1 MQKRYR
7 GFTLVELLVV
17 IAIIGVLVALLLPAV
32 QAAREASRRSKCQ
45 NSLKQI
51 CLALHNYESTFGVF
65 PPGDLSV
72 NKGGGDIPQA
82 STHAFILP
90 YLEGG
95 NSYSLFNFNYQVNG
109 NNNNSQARVQVIP
122 TYHCSSDPAGM
133 KVSNVS
139 SLVLASSAN
148 YMQCLGST
156 ALQRP
161 TPALPT
167 QYHGVFFTQSAV
179 RIAQIQDGTS
189 NTAMF
194 SEIRKGP
201 NGSGS
206 MAVVSVGDPRDYQ
219 VATNYSGTF
228 SANDELVYPAACD
241 NRSTSAW
248 LYRGLQYYRGL
259 IVATYY
265 THTLTPNSRYR
276 DCIMSSAVQGHAA
289 ARSYHPSGVNVGMAD
304 GSVRFATGSVDPV
317 IWRGVGTI
325 NNGETVTEFQ

>member
-51 CLALHNYESTFGVF
+51 CLALHNYESALGSF

-72 NKGGGDIPQA
+72 NNGGGDIPQA

-90 YLEGG
+90 FLEGG
-95 NSYSLFNFNYQVNG
+95 NQYSTFNFNFQVNG
-109 NNNNSQARVQVIP
+109 NNNNAQARVQVIP

-133 KVSNVS
+133 KINNVS
-139 SLVLASSAN
+139 SLVQASAAN

-161 TPALPT
+161 TPAVPS
-167 QYHGVFFTQSAV
+167 QYHGVFFTQSAI

-189 NTAMF
+189 NTSLF

-201 NGSGS
+201 NGPAAT
-206 MAVVSVGDPRDYQ
+206 AVVSANDSRDYQ

-228 SANDELVYPAACD
+228 SANDQIVYPAACD

-259 IVATYY
+259 VVATYY
-265 THTLTPNSRYR
+265 THTLTPNSRFR
-276 DCIMSSAVQGHAA
+276 DCIMSTAVEGHMA
-289 ARSYHPSGVNVGMAD
+289 ARSYHPNGVNVGMAD
-304 GSVRFATGSVDPV
+304 GSVRYATNSVDLT
-317 IWRGVGTI
+317 IWRGVSTI
-325 NNGETVTEFQ
+325 NNGETVTDFQ